1 MQRCRQLGVRARKLN
16 LKSCSYEKEEKF
28 DVIKFLIVLGI
39 GMMIL
44 SMFCRCTTTKVVPVT
59 EYRDRYINKADT
71 FMLTDSVWLHDS
83 VSVLVKGDTIYT
95 DRWRYKDRYK
105 FVYKNT
111 TDTMVV
117 RDSIP
122 YPVTIEK
129 PLSKMDK
136 YYIVFGKI
144 TQGVIFVLIILI
156 VLIDRKDK

>member
-71 FMLTDSVWLHDS
+71 FMLTNSVWLHDS

>member
-1 MQRCRQLGVRARKLN
+1 MK
-16 LKSCSYEKEEKF
+16 KEEKF
-28 DVIKFLIVLGI
+28 DIIKFLIVLGI

-59 EYRDRYINKADT
+59 EYRDRYINKTDT

-129 PLSKMDK
+129 PLSKKDK
-136 YYIVFGKI
+136 YYIAFGKI
-144 TQGVIFVLIILI
+144 AQGVIFVLIFFLI